1 MQSYIATIG
10 LERQHVGGAK
20 ALPRQLPYLCVQRGG
35 DGLPRRVANPTIL
48 TGKLRICAGEPFNAE
63 LLKLGCVPSHV
74 PILFQWSWSGWI
86 DRRFDPVDPRF
97 GLCVQ
102 RTINNST
109 RNAKGC
115 TWEAAPGLDP

>member
-1 MQSYIATIG
+1 
-10 LERQHVGGAK
+10 
-20 ALPRQLPYLCVQRGG
+20 
-35 DGLPRRVANPTIL
+35 VANPTIL

-63 LLKLGCVPSHV
+63 LLKLGCVSSHV
-74 PILFQWSWSGWI
+74 PILFQWSWASWI

-115 TWEAAPGLDP
+115 TWEAALASILDQAPFLKLALAGAIKIRF